1 MTTIAAETKSA
12 RTSESV
18 PSTTQ
23 RFPSLD
29 IFRGMTI
36 AGMILVNTPG
46 SWSYVYSPLRHAPWN
61 GCTPTDLVFPFF
73 LFAVGNA
80 MSFSIGKYQALGNVP
95 ALRKIFT
102 RAALIFA
109 IGLFLNWF
117 PFVRWEEGTLVA
129 KQWEN
134 LRIFGV
140 LQRIAL
146 AYLGGALIAHFYK
159 PTQAFFIAA
168 FLLVAYWIIL
178 LMYGDLTLEG
188 NAVLKLDGWLVGDNH
203 LYKGYFSSVANAN
216 IPFDPEGLLSTIPAI
231 ASVIFGFL
239 VGRFIQHKGNS
250 FEMISHLFVVGLVSI
265 FVGLWWGILFPINKP
280 IWSSSYV
287 LYTTGLAMVILAMI
301 IFIVDLRKRD
311 GWSKPFILY
320 GKNPLLIF
328 ALSGIIVKIY
338 SLIRIDGVN
347 AYAWLYNSVFQPIG
361 GDYFGSFLF
370 AIAHV
375 LLFLAIAAWLDK
387 RKIYFRV

>member
-1 MTTIAAETKSA
+1 MTTVAQPKTK
-12 RTSESV
+12 
-18 PSTTQ
+18 TTQ
-23 RFPSLD
+23 TAVGPTRFPSLD

-46 SWSYVYSPLRHAPWN
+46 SWSYIYSPLRHAPWD

-80 MSFSIGKYQALGNVP
+80 MSFSMGKYQALGNAV
-95 ALRKIFT
+95 ALRKIFM
-102 RAALIFA
+102 RAALIFG
-109 IGLFLNWF
+109 IGLLLNWL
-117 PFVRWEEGTLVA
+117 PFVRWSEGSLVF
-129 KQWEN
+129 KQFEN

-146 AYLGGALIAHFYK
+146 AYLGGALIVHFYK
-159 PTQAFFIAA
+159 PTQAFVIAG

-188 NAVLKLDGWLVGDNH
+188 NAVLKLDQLLVGDKH
-203 LYKGYFSSVANAN
+203 MYKGYFSAVMNSN
-216 IPFDPEGLLSTIPAI
+216 IPFDPEGLLSTIPAV

-239 VGRFIQHKGNS
+239 VGRFIQQKGNS
-250 FEMISHLFVVGLVSI
+250 FEMISNLFVVGLISI
-265 FVGLWWGILFPINKP
+265 FFGLWWGIVFPINKP

-287 LYTTGLAMVILAMI
+287 LYTTGLAMCILAVI
-301 IFIVDLRKRD
+301 IFFVDLKNYKR
-311 GWSKPFILY
+311 WTTPFIMF

-328 ALSGIIVKIY
+328 ALSGIIVKVY
-338 SLIRIDGVN
+338 GLIRINDQN
-347 AYAWLYNSVFQPIG
+347 AYGGIYENVFRPIG

-375 LLFLAIAAWLDK
+375 LLFLAIAYWLDK
-387 RKIYFRV
+387 KKIYFRV

>member
-1 MTTIAAETKSA
+1 MATTAAEVTAKSKTA
-12 RTSESV
+12 NA
-18 PSTTQ
+18 TTT
-23 RFPSLD
+23 RFQSLD
-29 IFRGMTI
+29 VFRGMTI

-46 SWSYVYSPLRHAPWN
+46 SWSYVYSPLRHAPWD

-80 MSFSIGKYQALGNVP
+80 MSFAMGKYQALGNST

-109 IGLFLNWF
+109 IGMFLNWF
-117 PFVRWEEGTLVA
+117 PFVRWDEGSLVA
-129 KQWEN
+129 KQFEN

-146 AYLGGALIAHFYK
+146 AYLGGALIVHFYK
-159 PTQAFFIAA
+159 PTQAFFIAG
-168 FLLVAYWIIL
+168 FLLVAYWVIL

-188 NAVLKLDGWLVGDNH
+188 NAVLKLDQWLMGDSH
-203 LYKGYFSSVANAN
+203 MYKGYFSSVQNAN

-239 VGRFIQHKGNS
+239 VGRFIQQRGNS
-250 FEMISHLFVVGLVSI
+250 FEMISNLFVVGLISI
-265 FVGLWWGILFPINKP
+265 LAGLWWGLLFPINKP

-287 LYTTGLAMVILAMI
+287 LYTTGLAMCILGII
-301 IFIVDLRKRD
+301 IFLVDLKNKKQ
-311 GWSKPFILY
+311 WSEPFVLY
-320 GKNPLLIF
+320 GKNPLLIY

-338 SLIRIDGVN
+338 VLIRVGEGN
-347 AYAWLYNSVFQPIG
+347 GYGALYRNIFQPIG

-370 AIAHV
+370 ALAHV
-375 LLFLAIAAWLDK
+375 LLFLGIATWLNRK
-387 RKIYFRV
+387 KIYFRV